1 MCFELPL
8 LKLSFAS
15 NTISCECIIK
25 TAEPILMAIKKELF
39 GRSPMCL
46 FYYSNFC
53 FVESWKLF
61 TTVATSP
68 YHVFVPSK
76 VSMLKLMLYL
86 GSLRRNSIAV
96 CHESGHRSL

>member
-1 MCFELPL
+1 MCY
-8 LKLSFAS
+8 FA
-15 NTISCECIIK
+15 TV
-25 TAEPILMAIKKELF
+25 L
-39 GRSPMCL
+39 
-46 FYYSNFC
+46 C
-53 FVESWKLF
+53 FIFVSWKLF

-96 CHESGHRSL
+96 CHESGHSSLQKIQKNLPIYERDPQICTQLSLVLSFSI